1 MSKFLEKA
9 KAFLKSEDGP
19 TATEYAVLLALI
31 MIAVIVAVR
40 LLGERVR
47 DTFQAAA
54 DEMV

>member
-31 MIAVIVAVR
+31 IIAVIVAVR
-40 LLGERVR
+40 LLGERSR
-47 DTFQAAA
+47 DTFQTVA
-54 DEMV
+54 DTMD

>member
-31 MIAVIVAVR
+31 IIAVIVAVR
-40 LLGERVR
+40 LLGERAR

>member
-31 MIAVIVAVR
+31 LIAVIVAVR
-40 LLGERVR
+40 LVGERASAQ
-47 DTFQAAA
+47 FQTAA
-54 DEMV
+54 DAMQ